1 MSHVSVKDLCYE
13 VSGRVGI
20 VTGASSGLGVIFAET
35 LAESGVNVVI
45 AARRYDKLAEVEKKL
60 EEKFGA
66 RVIPVQTDVTREK
79 DVEKM
84 VRTAVENFGEVDIL
98 VNNAGAATISPSIE
112 MSLEE
117 WNRVISVNL
126 TGVFL
131 CARAAAKEMMK
142 KKYGKI
148 INIAS
153 IYGAVGDVF
162 PSAPYYATKG
172 AVINLTR
179 AFAIEW
185 APYKINVNAIAP
197 GFFPSEMTA
206 PIFKDEKTLGYI
218 VSKTPL
224 GRTGDPIDLKA
235 ALLYLASPAS
245 DYVTGQTIFV
255 DGGWTA
261 W

>member
-1 MSHVSVKDLCYE
+1 LLKSVKDLCFE
-13 VSGRVGI
+13 ILGRTAI
-20 VTGASSGLGVIFAET
+20 VTGASSGLGVTFAET
-35 LAESGVNVVI
+35 LAESGVDVVI
-45 AARRYDKLAEVEKKL
+45 AARRYDKLVEVAKRL
-60 EEKFGA
+60 ERLGR
-66 RVIPVQTDVTREK
+66 RVIPVQTDVTKEE
-79 DVEKM
+79 DVNRM
-84 VRTAVENFGEVDIL
+84 VRTAVENFGRVDIL
-98 VNNAGAATISPSIE
+98 VNNAGAATVSPSIE

-117 WNRVISVNL
+117 WNRVINVNL

-142 KKYGKI
+142 RKYGKI

-185 APYKINVNAIAP
+185 APCKINVNAIAP

-224 GRTGDPIDLKA
+224 GRTGDPMDLKA

-245 DYVTGQTIFV
+245 DYVTGQTFFV

>member
-179 AFAIEW
+179 AFAIE
-185 APYKINVNAIAP
+185 
-197 GFFPSEMTA
+197 
-206 PIFKDEKTLGYI
+206 
-218 VSKTPL
+218 
-224 GRTGDPIDLKA
+224 
-235 ALLYLASPAS
+235 
-245 DYVTGQTIFV
+245 
-255 DGGWTA
+255 
-261 W
+261 

>member
-1 MSHVSVKDLCYE
+1 MKSVKDLCFE
-13 VSGRVGI
+13 ILGRTAI
-20 VTGASSGLGVIFAET
+20 VTGASSGLGVTFAET
-35 LAESGVNVVI
+35 LAESGVDVVI
-45 AARRYDKLAEVEKKL
+45 GARRYDKLVEVAKRL
-60 EEKFGA
+60 ERLGR
-66 RVIPVQTDVTREK
+66 RVISVQTDVTKEE
-79 DVEKM
+79 DVDKM
-84 VRTAVENFGEVDIL
+84 VRTAMENFGRVDIL
-98 VNNAGAATISPSIE
+98 VNNAGAATVSPSVE

-117 WNRVISVNL
+117 WNRVINVNL

-131 CARAAAKEMMK
+131 CAREAAKEMMK
-142 KKYGKI
+142 RKYGKI

-224 GRTGDPIDLKA
+224 GRTGDPMDLKA

-245 DYVTGQTIFV
+245 DYVTGQPFFV